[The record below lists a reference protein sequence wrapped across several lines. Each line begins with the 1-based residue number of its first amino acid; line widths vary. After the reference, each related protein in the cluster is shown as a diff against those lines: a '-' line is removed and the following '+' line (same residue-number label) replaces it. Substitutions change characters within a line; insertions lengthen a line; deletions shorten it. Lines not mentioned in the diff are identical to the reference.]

1 MTRRGAPPVAD
12 CRCRA
17 SSGMRPN
24 PIIAIALAAFVA
36 APASAQRDTT
46 VRRLSTTA
54 LRLAPW
60 GTLRNHVARTGLT
73 IRDGR
78 APYRLEL
85 SSRIGTWRID
95 TARVLALA
103 SRADTVYLLADV
115 SGRSRANDGSGHCGA
130 GTEGDLV
137 WAKLVARRMVALRTA
152 PYASCWRNIGTQDDE
167 DPAYRID
174 RDSLWMDEQLV
185 GGRGRVRIRYS
196 FRDPVRGMEAIV
208 DTARARSA
216 PQ

>member
-1 MTRRGAPPVAD
+1 MVF
-12 CRCRA
+12 
-17 SSGMRPN
+17 
-24 PIIAIALAAFVA
+24 AAFIA

-46 VRRLSTTA
+46 VRRLSATA
-54 LRLAPW
+54 LRVTPW

-73 IRDGR
+73 IRHLG
-78 APYRLEL
+78 APYRIDL

-95 TARVLALA
+95 TASVLAVA

-137 WAKLVARRMVALRTA
+137 WAKLVGRRAVVLRSA
-152 PYASCWRNIGTQDDE
+152 PYASCWRDIGTQDDE
-167 DPAYRID
+167 HPAYSID

-185 GGRGRVRIRYS
+185 GGRGRVRIRYW

-216 PQ
+216 PR

>member
-1 MTRRGAPPVAD
+1 MVF
-12 CRCRA
+12 
-17 SSGMRPN
+17 
-24 PIIAIALAAFVA
+24 AAFIA

-46 VRRLSTTA
+46 VRRLSATA
-54 LRLAPW
+54 LRVTPW

-73 IRDGR
+73 IRHLG
-78 APYRLEL
+78 APYRIDL

-95 TARVLALA
+95 TASVLAVA

-137 WAKLVARRMVALRTA
+137 WAKLVGRRAVVLRSA

-167 DPAYRID
+167 HPAYSID
-174 RDSLWMDEQLV
+174 RDSLWMDDELAV
-185 GGRGRVRIRYS
+185 GGGRVRIRYW
-196 FRDPVRGMEAIV
+196 FHDPVRGMEAIV
-208 DTARARSA
+208 DTARVPR
-216 PQ
+216 